1 MTDNS
6 DIKNRVDTLDET
18 ALSAY
23 LTQHIDGFKGPVKVE
38 KFAGGQS
45 NPTFLLKAESG
56 KYVLRRKPPGKL
68 LKSAHAVDRE
78 FKVLKALADTGVP
91 VAHGYH
97 LCEDDDVI
105 GSMFYI
111 MSFEPGTV
119 YWDPTLPEIEK
130 ENRAAYH
137 HEMIRVMAA
146 LHSVDVNL
154 VGLTDYGKPGNY
166 FERQIS
172 RWSSQY
178 HAAETQ
184 NIQSM
189 NTLLEWLPA
198 NLPFDDG
205 QISLIHGDYR
215 LDNAMFSSNE
225 PRMIALLDWE
235 LSTLGHPLADLSY
248 FCMGQRLPA
257 AGGLKGLDGIDR
269 ASIGVPSEEE
279 LVNQYCELRGIEK
292 IEDWHF
298 YLAFS
303 FFRLAAICQGVY
315 KRSLGGNASNKKAAS
330 MGAVVEPLAQMGH
343 ALVS

>member
-1 MTDNS
+1 MTESS
-6 DIKNRVDTLDET
+6 DIKNRVDTLDEVK
-18 ALSAY
+18 LSAY
-23 LTQHIDGFKGPVKVE
+23 LEQHVEGYKGPLRVE

-45 NPTFLLKAESG
+45 NPTFLLKAQSNQ
-56 KYVLRRKPPGKL
+56 YVLRRKPPGKL

-78 FKVLKALADTGVP
+78 FRVLQALADTEVP

-119 YWDPTLPEIEK
+119 YWDPTLPELEK

-146 LHSVDVNL
+146 LHSVDVNA
-154 VGLTDYGKPGNY
+154 VGLGDYGQPGNY
-166 FERQIS
+166 FERQIG
-172 RWSSQY
+172 RWSKQY

-184 NIQSM
+184 NIDEM
-189 NTLLEWLPA
+189 NFLLEWLP
-198 NLPFDDG
+198 NNVPVDDG

-215 LDNAMFSSNE
+215 LDNAMFSSSE

-257 AGGLKGLDGIDR
+257 AGGLKGLAGVDR
-269 ASIGVPSEEE
+269 EAIGVPTEEE
-279 LVNQYCELRGIEK
+279 LVKQYCDLRGIEE
-292 IEDWHF
+292 INDWHF

-315 KRSLGGNASNKKAAS
+315 KRSLDGNASNKKAAS
-330 MGAVVEPLAQMGH
+330 MGTVVEPLAQMGR
-343 ALVS
+343 ALIS